1 MMSLEGV
8 SQVSDIR
15 KTSNQL
21 TSKYEETC
29 SEREPSD
36 HHRWQPRLRDCFF
49 AVGFELLEVV
59 FVIVDVD
66 SSSEENSDEESDEW
80 KVTDDR
86 SPTTDLLELVREGL
100 KICVE
105 NP

>member
-1 MMSLEGV
+1 
-8 SQVSDIR
+8 
-15 KTSNQL
+15 
-21 TSKYEETC
+21 
-29 SEREPSD
+29 
-36 HHRWQPRLRDCFF
+36 
-49 AVGFELLEVV
+49 LLEVV

>member
-1 MMSLEGV
+1 MSLEAV
-8 SQVSDIR
+8 SKLSTEER
-15 KTSNQL
+15 HRLQL

-29 SEREPSD
+29 SKREPSK
-36 HHRWQPRLRDCFF
+36 HHRWQPRLSDCFA

-59 FVIVDVD
+59 FVVVDVG
-66 SSSEENSDEESDEW
+66 SGSEENSDEESDEW

-86 SPTTDLLELVREGL
+86 SPTTDLLKLIRERFEVR
-100 KICVE
+100 VE